1 MFCLFSVVFVFLS
14 PITLEIYLKFV
25 GEVAELAATPQA
37 FGAAPHGDSCFASTR
52 AVPPVRFARNAV
64 NYAQRFVVVIIVER
78 EVLVFFDEA
87 AVGESDRFNF
97 GLKVWGKWFSV
108 FWPGKLAYLP
118 FDFFWES
125 SPEALVF
132 GSHVCLSVCVF
143 LPNKVPEF

>member
-1 MFCLFSVVFVFLS
+1 VFFVFLS
-14 PITLEIYLKFV
+14 PITFVIDVKFV
-25 GEVAELAATPQA
+25 GEVTELAATPEA
-37 FGAAPHGDSCFASTR
+37 FGAASHGDSCFASTWT
-52 AVPPVRFARNAV
+52 VPPVRFACNTVDNA
-64 NYAQRFVVVIIVER
+64 QIFVVVIIVER
-78 EVLVFFDEA
+78 EVLVFFGEA

-132 GSHVCLSVCVF
+132 GGHVCLSVCVF